1 VPFAYATVNVI
12 VAIIIKDFINK
23 ISIMTKGLFLLQSH
37 KFSSDNI
44 EGTLVCSKCDEIFTK
59 QFPLDL
65 EGQTIEFRCPVCN
78 SAGEA
83 DIPYK
88 PGEEREELDE
98 DLIEPEQED
107 VEELGESD

>member
-1 VPFAYATVNVI
+1 VPFIYATVNVI
-12 VAIIIKDFINK
+12 VIIIIKDFINK

-37 KFSSDNI
+37 KFSTDNI
-44 EGTLVCSKCDEIFTK
+44 EGTLVCSQCDEIFTK

-78 SAGEA
+78 FAGEA

-88 PGEEREELDE
+88 PVEEREELDE
-98 DLIEPEQED
+98 DLTELEQED
-107 VEELGESD
+107 LEQLDENY